1 MKENKFYTVKELQEF
16 VEQVA
21 DGKLEMPQFKSM
33 EEAERFAALL
43 KGEIAKVAPL
53 EHKRPLFSSFE
64 QCREVCYVYTPYD
77 EDDRED
83 LNESA
88 LMRFGRK
95 LKPHEFGRME
105 GAREKLA
112 WEEATYLAEKKFA
125 KQVEVFEDIKFL
137 QQKLYKLTNTKKQA
151 ENDNEL
157 ER

>member
-1 MKENKFYTVKELQEF
+1 MEKKDISIEEMMKLVK
-16 VEQVA
+16 QVA
-21 DGKLEMPQFKSM
+21 NGKLEIPKFKSM

-64 QCREVCYVYTPYD
+64 QCRQMCYAYTPYD

-83 LNESA
+83 LNESS

-95 LKPHEFGRME
+95 LKPHEFERME
-105 GAREKLA
+105 EAREKRA

-125 KQVEVFEDIKFL
+125 EQVDIFEDIKFL
-137 QQKLYKLTNTKKQA
+137 QQKLYKLTNAKKQA
-151 ENDNEL
+151 ESDKEL
-157 ER
+157 E

>member
-1 MKENKFYTVKELQEF
+1 MEKKSVSLEEMIKLVAQV
-16 VEQVA
+16 VE
-21 DGKLEMPQFKSM
+21 GKLEMPKFKSM

-64 QCREVCYVYTPYD
+64 QCRQMCYAYTPYD

-83 LNESA
+83 LNESS

-95 LKPHEFGRME
+95 LKPHEFERME
-105 GAREKLA
+105 EAREKRA

-125 KQVEVFEDIKFL
+125 KQVDILNEIRYL
-137 QQKLYKLTNTKKQA
+137 QQRLYKLTNEKKQA
-151 ENDNEL
+151 ENEEEM

>member
-1 MKENKFYTVKELQEF
+1 MKENKFYTVEELQEL
-16 VEQVA
+16 VAQVA
-21 DGKLEMPQFKSM
+21 NGKLEMPQFKSM

-64 QCREVCYVYTPYD
+64 QCRQKCYVYAPYN

-83 LNESA
+83 FNESS

-95 LKPHEFGRME
+95 LKPHEFERME
-105 GAREKLA
+105 EAREKLA

-151 ENDNEL
+151 ESDKEL